1 MKKLVCLSLAT
12 AFQLFAESGFSI
24 DSLVLSDGPK
34 LVDIISVHNETS
46 ANFAKDLDE
55 AMYQAGLEKK
65 PIFLVVVGSSACPWS
80 EKLLFDVI
88 YQNQFIDKASKD
100 FIVCKL
106 NYDDLKN
113 GGKELGLEKGVEKI
127 PSALILS
134 HLGEVISLKD
144 DLPENPEKMLSY
156 MKEATGL
163 NKKISEALLQ
173 EVAIEDESLVSF
185 YKLSK
190 DLGLKLEERLYSLG
204 ESKKKNLFFQL
215 EKYKK
220 ILAKGSGREQKDLKF
235 DILKLDPKNSKGA
248 IRDMALLEFEQR
260 SKQKKGLDNPF
271 SALKPLFEYL
281 RDYGHFDK
289 ENRWQIEMKIAQ
301 FLYSKN
307 QIQAAIQHATRSLEW
322 VPEEHKKEVGDA
334 VDFLKSQRKLKL
346 SDTK

>member
-1 MKKLVCLSLAT
+1 MKKLICLSLAL
-12 AFQLFAESGFSI
+12 AFQLQAEGEFSI

-34 LVDIISVHNETS
+34 LVDIISIHNETS

-55 AMYQAGLEKK
+55 AIYQAGIEKK

-80 EKLLFDVI
+80 EKLLFDVV
-88 YQNQFIDKASKD
+88 YQNQFLDKASKD
-100 FIVCKL
+100 FILCKL
-106 NYDDLKN
+106 NFDELKN
-113 GGKELGLEKGVEKI
+113 GGKELGIEKGIEKI

-134 HLGEVISLKD
+134 PLGEMISLRD
-144 DLPENPEKMLSY
+144 DLPENPEQMLAY
-156 MKEATGL
+156 MQEATGI
-163 NKKISEALLQ
+163 NKKIKEALLQ
-173 EVAIEDESLVSF
+173 ETSLDDESLVSF

-190 DLGLKLEERLYSLG
+190 DLGLKIEERLYMMG
-204 ESKKKNLFFQL
+204 EGKKKNLFFQL
-215 EKYKK
+215 EKYKRV
-220 ILAKGSGREQKDLKF
+220 LAKGSGREQKDLKF

-289 ENRWQIEMKIAQ
+289 EYRWQIEMKIAQ

-322 VPEEHKKEVGDA
+322 VPEEHKKEVGDV

-346 SDTK
+346 SDMK